1 MCDTFVVLGERSL
14 SGFPIFGKNSDRDP
28 NEPQI
33 FSYIDN
39 RNLYKDKLKTTYI
52 EIEPYEVKG
61 RIFLSKPIWLWG
73 GEMGINEFGVSIGNE
88 AVFTKIKYKDTG
100 LTGMD
105 MIRIALETS
114 SSSFEAVKKIIELN
128 EKYGQGGNCGYE
140 KKIKYHNSFLIS
152 DSNEA
157 YVLEL
162 VDKYFAYKKIKDFY
176 NISNKLSIKN
186 DFDGLQEDL
195 NKEINFEKYFS
206 NALYTY
212 FSGSINREKRG
223 RELLEKSEKH
233 SLETFIK
240 ILSDRGIKKFASMRN
255 ISMNAGG
262 GLISSQTTSSMI
274 VEYGKIN
281 VIWFTMSPSPE
292 ISLFKPTFFTDE
304 NNPLNIKNE
313 EKLIKIWK
321 LNNLFFRKFIQNYE
335 ENYEKI
341 KNLRDEYQKKIF
353 ELINKSELEKFSNK
367 ELNEITLKSLDIEN
381 KYREDGLKIM
391 EKTPKKNYFYF
402 TSYWKKENKKLLSEE
417 KDKQIKKLYLTLLS

>member
-1 MCDTFVVLGERSL
+1 MCDTFVVLGKKTL
-14 SGFPIFGKNSDRDP
+14 SGYPIFGKNSDRDP

-33 FSYIDN
+33 FAFFDN
-39 RNLYKDKLKTTYI
+39 RGFYKEKVKTTYI
-52 EIEPYEVKG
+52 EVEPYEVKA

-73 GEMGINEFGVSIGNE
+73 GEMGINEFGISIGNE
-88 AVFTKIKYKDTG
+88 AVFTKIKYKEVG

-114 SSSFEAVKKIIELN
+114 STSFEAVKKIIELN

-152 DSNEA
+152 DTNEA

-162 VDKYFAYKKIKDFY
+162 VDKYYAYKKISLFY

-186 DFDGLQEDL
+186 DFDGIHNELDK
-195 NKEINFEKYFS
+195 NINFEKYFS
-206 NALYTY
+206 DPLYTY
-212 FSGSINREKRG
+212 FSGSKEREKRG
-223 RELLEKSEKH
+223 RELLGKIEMH
-233 SLETFIK
+233 SLDTFIK
-240 ILSDRGIKKFASMRN
+240 ILSDRGTNKFASMRN

-262 GLISSQTTSSMI
+262 GLVSSQTTSSMI
-274 VEYGKIN
+274 VEYGKVNI
-281 VIWFTMSPSPE
+281 IWFTMSPCPE
-292 ISLFKPTFFTDE
+292 ISLFKPTFFTNE
-304 NNPLNIKNE
+304 NNPLNIKNV

-341 KNLRDEYQKKIF
+341 KTLRDEYQKKIF
-353 ELINKSELEKFSNK
+353 ELLNRSDLEKLSNK
-367 ELNEITLKSLDIEN
+367 ELNEITIKSLEIEN
-381 KYREDGLKIM
+381 EYRDEGLKIM

-402 TSYWKKENKKLLSEE
+402 TNYWKRENKKFINEE
-417 KDKQIKKLYLTLLS
+417 KDEQIKKLYLTLLS